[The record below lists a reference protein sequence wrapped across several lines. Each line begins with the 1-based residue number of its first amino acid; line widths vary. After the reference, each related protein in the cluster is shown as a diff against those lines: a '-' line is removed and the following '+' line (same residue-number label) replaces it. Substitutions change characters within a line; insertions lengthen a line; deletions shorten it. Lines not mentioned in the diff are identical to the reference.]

1 MPPMGVDMVTHM
13 KTTIDLAD
21 ALFLEVKDLSERR
34 KTTFRAIVE
43 AALRRFLAQERE
55 ARSAFR
61 LRDAAVHGQG
71 LQPGLSEGNW
81 GQLRALIYEE
91 HGG

>member
-1 MPPMGVDMVTHM
+1 MVTHM

-34 KTTFRAIVE
+34 KTTFRAVVE
-43 AALRRFLAQERE
+43 AALHRFLLEER
-55 ARSAFR
+55 APGPAFR
-61 LRDAAVHGQG
+61 LREAAVAGEG
-71 LQPGLSEGNW
+71 LQPGISEGNW

>member
-1 MPPMGVDMVTHM
+1 MVTHM

-21 ALFLEVKDLSERR
+21 ALFLEVRDLSERR
-34 KTTFRAIVE
+34 KTTFRAVVE
-43 AALRRFLAQERE
+43 AALHRFLAQERE
-55 ARSAFR
+55 PRARFE
-61 LRDAAVHGQG
+61 LREAAVSGSG